1 MFDVSCRYGLFEV
14 LLGSCRLP
22 SGFYSVPALVFD
34 VKLWQ
39 EMQFCHRLTLKL
51 KMEHKVLF
59 KKKKRRIK
67 IKHCLK
73 LNSIFFIYFVSNYE
87 DI

>member
-1 MFDVSCRYGLFEV
+1 MCSTCPADMDRFEV

-39 EMQFCHRLTLKL
+39 EMQFLPSTYS
-51 KMEHKVLF
+51 E
-59 KKKKRRIK
+59 I
-67 IKHCLK
+67 
-73 LNSIFFIYFVSNYE
+73 E
-87 DI
+87 TGA